1 MCSVATPEE
10 QPTSAGRVRRY
21 RRKMREQGMRPIQI
35 WVTDVRAPDF
45 SAEAH
50 RQSAAV
56 AAGGHAADDQ
66 AFIDAL
72 SLDEA

>member
-1 MCSVATPEE
+1 MAIPEE

-21 RRKMREQGMRPIQI
+21 RQRMKDQGMRPIQI
-35 WVTDVRAPDF
+35 WVTDTRTPAF
-45 SAEAH
+45 AAAAH

-56 AAGGHAADDQ
+56 AAGAQAADDQ

-72 SLDEA
+72 SLDDA

>member
-1 MCSVATPEE
+1 MATPEKH
-10 QPTSAGRVRRY
+10 TSSAGRVRRY
-21 RRKMREQGMRPIQI
+21 RQKMQEQGMRPIQI

-56 AAGGHAADDQ
+56 AAVAHAGDDQ

-72 SLDEA
+72 GLDDA